1 MKTIDEYIKTD
12 DKAICENIDDLEYK
26 TRDKVAQN
34 MLSYFR
40 NLVEHIV
47 LSVKLD
53 APAPCRLVASDLDFA
68 CRASADCLPQHLQVI

>member
-1 MKTIDEYIKTD
+1 MKTIDEYIIAT

-47 LSVKLD
+47 VKIYSEKHED
-53 APAPCRLVASDLDFA
+53 AFVD
-68 CRASADCLPQHLQVI
+68 